1 MAESEH
7 PYCRC
12 LFYAANAL
20 ARTITRLAEEAFAPT
35 GLAPSPAFVLMTV
48 HRQPGVQPSEI
59 AAIMM
64 LSPSTVTRL
73 VEKLEAKGL
82 LLRKLFWPRLFAA
95 CGRGVVFGVNV
106 VLRQPGRIR
115 LGERVVVSDG
125 CILDGRSDQ
134 RAESIVVGDD
144 AMLSNDVMLSCK
156 NGSIRLGEHVGVN
169 ARTIIQS
176 TNDCPVAIGRDC
188 IIGQSCLIIG
198 GGSYDLSDPDALI
211 REQPIRRDGGVT
223 LEENVWLG
231 GKVSV
236 LGGVR
241 VGRGSVVAAGA
252 VVSRSLPAD
261 SVAMGVPAAVVRSR
275 R

>member
-1 MAESEH
+1 MKKTHASVTGGSPLRTYQEVIVGR
-7 PYCRC
+7 PGW
-12 LFYAANAL
+12 LAL
-20 ARTITRLAEEAFAPT
+20 VYFEWCAW
-35 GLAPSPAFVLMTV
+35 LAPV
-48 HRQPGVQPSEI
+48 PG
-59 AAIMM
+59 AG
-64 LSPSTVTRL
+64 
-73 VEKLEAKGL
+73 GL

-95 CGRGVVFGVNV
+95 CGRGVVFGANV
-106 VLRQPGRIR
+106 VLRQPGR
-115 LGERVVVSDG
+115 
-125 CILDGRSDQ
+125 
-134 RAESIVVGDD
+134 
-144 AMLSNDVMLSCK
+144 
-156 NGSIRLGEHVGVN
+156 IRLGEHVGVN

-176 TNDCPVAIGRDC
+176 TSGCPVDIGRDC

>member
-1 MAESEH
+1 M
-7 PYCRC
+7 
-12 LFYAANAL
+12 
-20 ARTITRLAEEAFAPT
+20 
-35 GLAPSPAFVLMTV
+35 
-48 HRQPGVQPSEI
+48 
-59 AAIMM
+59 
-64 LSPSTVTRL
+64 
-73 VEKLEAKGL
+73 
-82 LLRKLFWPRLFAA
+82 
-95 CGRGVVFGVNV
+95 
-106 VLRQPGRIR
+106 
-115 LGERVVVSDG
+115 VVSDG